1 MLASEAVP
9 ADAQMPF
16 DINFIIRNL
25 PLFGKGL
32 VVTVELSLL
41 AIIAA
46 MIWGLVVAI
55 GRMSQHRALRA
66 LAASYIEIVRDTPVL
81 VQMYF
86 IYFGFSMAGFGMTG
100 FASGLLALSL
110 QNGGYIAEIYRAG
123 IESISIKQL
132 EGGKALG
139 MSRWDVMSIVILPQA
154 LVRVIPPLANQFI
167 VIIKDTSLVSAIA
180 VAELTQIGK
189 LLMERSAASYEVI
202 LTLAVLYLML
212 TGIVSA
218 MSRLAERQFAIYH

>member
-1 MLASEAVP
+1 
-9 ADAQMPF
+9 MPLDF
-16 DINFIIRNL
+16 NFILRNL

-32 VVTVELSLL
+32 VVTVELSLF
-41 AIIAA
+41 AIVAA
-46 MIWGLVVAI
+46 MLWGLIVAF
-55 GRMSQHRALRA
+55 GRMSQHRAVRS
-66 LAASYIEIVRDTPVL
+66 LAAGYIEVVRDTPVL

-86 IYFGFSMAGFGMTG
+86 IYFGFSMAGFGLSG
-100 FASGLLALSL
+100 FVSGLLALSL

-123 IESISIKQL
+123 IESISVKQV

-139 MSRWDVMSIVILPQA
+139 MSRWDVMSVVVLPQA

-189 LLMERSAASYEVI
+189 LLTERTAATYEVF
-202 LTLAVLYLML
+202 LTIAVMYLVI
-212 TGIVSA
+212 TGIVSGL
-218 MSRLAERQFAIYH
+218 SRVAEHRFAIYH

>member
-1 MLASEAVP
+1 MSL
-9 ADAQMPF
+9 DF
-16 DINFIIRNL
+16 NFILRNL
-25 PLFGKGL
+25 SLFGKGL

-41 AIIAA
+41 AIAAA
-46 MIWGLVVAI
+46 MLWGLIVAF
-55 GRMSQHRALRA
+55 GRMSQYRAVRS
-66 LAASYIEIVRDTPVL
+66 LAGCYIEVVRDTPVL

-86 IYFGFSMAGFGMTG
+86 IYFGFSMAGFGLTG
-100 FASGLLALSL
+100 FTSGLLALSL

-123 IESISIKQL
+123 IESISIKQV

-167 VIIKDTSLVSAIA
+167 VIVKDTSLVSAIA

-189 LLMERSAASYEVI
+189 LLTERTAASYEVF
-202 LTLAVLYLML
+202 LTIAIMYLIV
-212 TGIVSA
+212 TGIVSGL
-218 MSRLAERQFAIYH
+218 SRLAERHLTIYH

>member
-1 MLASEAVP
+1 MS
-9 ADAQMPF
+9 F
-16 DINFIIRNL
+16 DFNFILRSL

-32 VVTVELSLL
+32 EVTVELSLL
-41 AIIAA
+41 ATVFA
-46 MIWGLVVAI
+46 MIWGLVVALA
-55 GRMSQHRALRA
+55 RMAENRVLRTV
-66 LAASYIEIVRDTPVL
+66 AAGYIELVRDTPVL

-86 IYFGFSMAGFGMTG
+86 IYFGFSIAGFGMTG
-100 FASGLLALSL
+100 FVSGLLALSW

-123 IESISIKQL
+123 IESISGKQV

-139 MSRWDVMSIVILPQA
+139 MSRWDVLTIVVLPQA

-189 LLMERSAASYEVI
+189 LLTERTAASYEVFMTI
-202 LTLAVLYLML
+202 GLLYLML
-212 TGIVSA
+212 TGIVSGL
-218 MSRLAERQFAIYH
+218 SRLAERHFAIYH

>member
-1 MLASEAVP
+1 
-9 ADAQMPF
+9 MPL
-16 DINFIIRNL
+16 DVNFILRNL
-25 PLFGKGL
+25 PLFWKGL

-41 AIIAA
+41 AIGLALV
-46 MIWGLVVAI
+46 WGLVVAFA
-55 GRMSQHRALRA
+55 RMSWRWPLRT
-66 LAASYIEIVRDTPVL
+66 AAAAYIELVRDTPVL

-86 IYFGFSMAGFGMTG
+86 IYFGFSMAGFGLTG
-100 FASGLLALSL
+100 FVSGLLALSL

-123 IESISIKQL
+123 IESVSVKQV

-139 MSRWDVMSIVILPQA
+139 MSYWDVMSLVVLPQA

-189 LLMERSAASYEVI
+189 LLTERTAASYEVF
-202 LTLAVLYLML
+202 LTIAVLYLIM
-212 TGIVSA
+212 TGIVSGL
-218 MSRLAERQFAIYH
+218 SRLAEHRFAIYH

>member
-1 MLASEAVP
+1 
-9 ADAQMPF
+9 MPL
-16 DINFIIRNL
+16 DVNFILRNV
-25 PLFGKGL
+25 PLFWKGL

-41 AIIAA
+41 AIGLALV
-46 MIWGLVVAI
+46 WGLVVAFA
-55 GRMSQHRALRA
+55 RMSSRWPMRT
-66 LAASYIEIVRDTPVL
+66 AAAAYIELVRDTPVL

-86 IYFGFSMAGFGMTG
+86 IYFGFSMAGFGLTG

-123 IESISIKQL
+123 IESISVKQV

-139 MSRWDVMSIVILPQA
+139 MSYWGVMSLVVLPQA

-189 LLMERSAASYEVI
+189 LLTERTAASYEVF
-202 LTLAVLYLML
+202 LTIAVLYLIM
-212 TGIVSA
+212 TGIVSGL
-218 MSRLAERQFAIYH
+218 SRLAENRLAIYH